1 MRLQLLLQISMMTAK
16 KAKGQT
22 CKSKGDEER
31 NIFRKEK
38 NAYFLCVEW
47 HVGFS
52 SGACGKHCPQ
62 S

>member
-1 MRLQLLLQISMMTAK
+1 MFQLLLQISMVTAK

-22 CKSKGDEER
+22 QKSKGVEER

-38 NAYFLCVEW
+38 NAYFLCVKW

-52 SGACGKHCPQ
+52 SGECKKHCTQ